1 MKRGCVR
8 LAAAVVALGA
18 MNLQAISIQEE
29 IDAAAAKGGGLVVVH
44 SGLTIGGP
52 SHPEPA
58 YTEVAGG
65 YDDELSVPLASFRL
79 AD

>member
-29 IDAAAAKGGGLVVVH
+29 IDAAAAKGGGLVVVP
-44 SGLTIGGP
+44 SGEHFSDGPIRLKSNVELHLEEGATIVRIG
-52 SHPEPA
+52 SSLYPE
-58 YTEVAGG
+58 E
-65 YDDELSVPLASFRL
+65 
-79 AD
+79 